1 MKKVLLSISTLLLTI
16 GSYAQ
21 PFFDVT
27 TYRGAFGETDWTSGW
42 ANFNPQ
48 RADYSGTITET
59 ISQDITSN
67 KTISGIVSL
76 VNKVY
81 LTGGAELTI
90 LPGTIIKGDKTSKSA
105 LIITRGSK
113 IHATGTVTQPIVFTS
128 GFGAGSR
135 GVGDWGG
142 LVILGAAPNNASSTV
157 AGANGFP
164 VIEGG
169 FDATKANYGGTNS
182 SDNSGELKYVRIEF
196 AGVVFSSNDEINGLT
211 MGSVGNG
218 TGIDFVQVSYA
229 NDDAFEWFGGNVNCK
244 HLISF
249 SNIDDDF
256 DSDFGYQGNVQYG
269 LIIRDATLADQ
280 AGDSNGFESDNN
292 AAGTNVTPQTKAIFS
307 NITAIGPLKG
317 NITNPID
324 AKFNLGLRLRRNTAI
339 SVMNSVFTDF
349 KIGLRL
355 EGNSTIAN
363 FQNGTAK
370 FKNIIFAGNANDFN
384 STSVDGTFFQLPAN
398 NNTSLGSAMDAA
410 NIYSDPY
417 NLTTPSFILAP
428 NSPAAFGADFTD
440 VIFGTTS
447 ISEIE
452 NGTLSTQIFVYPNPT
467 LGSATI
473 DLGSE
478 SALVSILNVNGTV
491 VKSLAVNSKATIE
504 GLTSGVYFVR
514 VTSNGTAKTLKL
526 VVL

>member
-21 PFFDVT
+21 PFFEVT
-27 TYRGAFGETDWTSGW
+27 TYRGAFGATDWTTGW

-59 ISQDITSN
+59 ISEDITSN

-81 LTGGAELTI
+81 VTGGAEITI

-113 IHATGTVTQPIVFTS
+113 IHATGTVSQPIVFTS
-128 GFGAGSR
+128 AFSAGSR
-135 GVGDWGG
+135 SLGDWGG

-211 MGSVGNG
+211 MGSVGSA
-218 TGIDFVQVSYA
+218 TYIDYVQVSYA

-244 HLISF
+244 HIISF

-256 DSDFGYQGNVQYG
+256 DSDFGFQGNVQYG
-269 LIIRDATLADQ
+269 LIIRDATLADA
-280 AGDSNGFESDNN
+280 AGASNGFESDNN
-292 AAGTNVTPQTKAIFS
+292 TAGTAVTPQTKAIFS
-307 NITAIGPLKG
+307 NITAVGPYKG
-317 NITNPID
+317 NITNSIQ
-324 AKFNLGLRLRRNTAI
+324 AQYNLGLHLRRNTAI
-339 SVMNSVFTDF
+339 SVINSVFTDF
-349 KIGLRL
+349 KIGFRM
-355 EGNSTIAN
+355 EGNAAIAN
-363 FQNGTAK
+363 YTTNNTAK
-370 FKNIIFAGNANDFN
+370 FKNIIFAGNGRDFN
-384 STSVDGTFFQLPAN
+384 TTSVDGTFFQLPAN
-398 NNTSLGSAMDAA
+398 NNTSLGSTMDAA
-410 NIYSDPY
+410 NIYTDPY
-417 NLTTPSFILAP
+417 NATAPNFTLIP
-428 NSPAAFGADFTD
+428 NSPAATGADFTD
-440 VIFGTTS
+440 AIFGTTS
-447 ISEIE
+447 ISETETSSAQI
-452 NGTLSTQIFVYPNPT
+452 TLYPNPT
-467 LGSATI
+467 ESSATI
-473 DLGSE
+473 DVGSE

-491 VKSLAVNSKATIE
+491 VKSLSVNSKATIE
-504 GLTSGVYFVR
+504 GLSSGLYFVR
-514 VTSNGTAKTLKL
+514 VTSKGTTKILKL